1 MLIDS
6 GVEEN
11 RMKKLWVVVACLAL
25 GTEALAAEPASRG
38 TELQMGPGVGITIYN
53 ANFGVVKERRLLDLK
68 KGVDTLKF
76 TGVASAIDATSV
88 HFTSLTDPKGVQ
100 ILEQNYEFDLV
111 SADKIL
117 KKYLDKKIRLTL
129 KAAGSEKS
137 QVATG
142 YLKSHGGAAAQP
154 TPVGHYDR
162 WGRYVQTYPRPADGK
177 LILASKADGGEIQII
192 DRSAVRDITCAE
204 LPEGLIT
211 KPTLVWRV
219 ASEKAGKHLC
229 KIAYMTSSISWKCD
243 YTAVLKKGDKEID
256 LAGWVTINNNSG
268 ARYRDARIKLIA
280 GDVHRVTTPTYGR
293 AKRPSSAAESDRAAG
308 FQEKSFAEY
317 HMYTLGRPST
327 INEKQ
332 VKQIELI
339 EPALGVPVTKFYLY
353 HVGAKR
359 PRVMVEFENSKKN
372 KLGIALPRGKVRV
385 YQRDEADGSL
395 EFIGEDQ
402 IDHTPRD
409 EKVKLYIGDAF
420 DIIGESKQTAY
431 QSGKRWSRYTQS
443 VELRN
448 HKDDAVE
455 IRVQANVSRASRF
468 EKQTVDGKPVEGK
481 RLDAARMEWRVNV
494 PAKGKA
500 VLVYTVFRSW

>member
-1 MLIDS
+1 
-6 GVEEN
+6 
-11 RMKKLWVVVACLAL
+11 MKKLVCAVLCVLVAP
-25 GTEALAAEPASRG
+25 TVLAAAKS
-38 TELQMGPGVGITIYN
+38 ELDMGPGVGITIYN

-117 KKYLDKKIRLTL
+117 KKYLDKKINLTL
-129 KAAGSEKS
+129 QAAGSEAAKKVS
-137 QVATG
+137 G
-142 YLKSHGGAAAQP
+142 YLKSSGG
-154 TPVGHYDR
+154 
-162 WGRYVQTYPRPADGK
+162 GK
-177 LILASKADGGEIQII
+177 LILATKADGGEIQII
-192 DRSAVRDITCAE
+192 DRSAVRDVTCAE

-211 KPTLVWRV
+211 KPTLVWKV

-229 KIAYMTSSISWKCD
+229 KIAYMTNQVSWDCD

-256 LAGWVTINNNSG
+256 LAGWVTVNNNSG

-280 GDVHRVTTPTYGR
+280 GDVHRVTPRPVPQREYLRKGR
-293 AKRPSSAAESDRAAG
+293 AAEAKAG

-327 INEKQ
+327 INENQ

-359 PRVMVEFENSKKN
+359 PRVMVEFENTKKN
-372 KLGIALPRGKVRV
+372 KLGIALPKGKVRV
-385 YQRDEADGSL
+385 YQKDEADGSL

-431 QSGKRWSRYTQS
+431 QSGKRWNRYTQS

-448 HKDDAVE
+448 HKETDVE
-455 IRVQANVSRASRF
+455 IRVEANVYHGSRI
-468 EKQTVDGKPVEGK
+468 EKQEVDGEPVQGK
-481 RLDAARMEWRVNV
+481 QLDAARMEWRVPVKAN
-494 PAKGKA
+494 GKTK
-500 VLVYTVFRSW
+500 LVYTVFRSW